1 MAENNRLK
9 VLNILGGARDGGAE
23 KFLRE
28 FSSICKGPKYKF
40 GDNY

>member
-1 MAENNRLK
+1 MAENNRLR

-28 FSSICKGPKYKF
+28 FL
-40 GDNY
+40 